1 MLVQTLSFLQ
11 VQWTAVC
18 NAVNSC
24 RRKYVVPV
32 ALQGGRDMALL
43 HTGGWVDDSPSI
55 PEHVIESRYVAAEH
69 RIRTPGD
76 DMPYFHRP
84 PYLSVEDAEHDM
96 TDFFA
101 GLKLSNDYMLTDAE
115 FMVLYAHQT
124 QRFPVGPI
132 QILTKD
138 FVEKTLNEWFEE
150 AEEEEEEE
158 EEEAEE
164 AAEAEEVETE
174 AEEAEELEE
183 TEEAE
188 VAEETGV
195 AEIVAEAVTVLEE
208 SGTVEKPSEIK
219 SSIPRNESD
228 ESIRST
234 SSEPICG
241 SNFDFIK

>member
-1 MLVQTLSFLQ
+1 MV
-11 VQWTAVC
+11 
-18 NAVNSC
+18 
-24 RRKYVVPV
+24 
-32 ALQGGRDMALL
+32 LL

-69 RIRTPGD
+69 RIRTPDD

-150 AEEEEEEE
+150 AEEEEEAAEEAAEE

-164 AAEAEEVETE
+164 
-174 AEEAEELEE
+174 EEAD
-183 TEEAE
+183 EAE

-228 ESIRST
+228 ESIKST
-234 SSEPICG
+234 NSEPICG

>member
-11 VQWTAVC
+11 VQWTSLC
-18 NAVNSC
+18 NAVNTC
-24 RRKYVVPV
+24 RRKYIVPV
-32 ALQGGRDMALL
+32 ALQGGRDMVLL

-55 PEHVIESRYVAAEH
+55 LEHVIESRYVAAEH

-101 GLKLSNDYMLTDAE
+101 GLKLSNNYMLSDAE

-138 FVEKTLNEWFEE
+138 FVEKTLIEWFEE
-150 AEEEEEEE
+150 EEG
-158 EEEAEE
+158 
-164 AAEAEEVETE
+164 E
-174 AEEAEELEE
+174 AEEAEEEAV
-183 TEEAE
+183 EAE
-188 VAEETGV
+188 EDTPEDDQKGSVGASANSVEENQTSL
-195 AEIVAEAVTVLEE
+195 IQSMRL
-208 SGTVEKPSEIK
+208 VEDETSVPC
-219 SSIPRNESD
+219 NESD
-228 ESIRST
+228 ESITSTASEPNYRST
-234 SSEPICG
+234 L
-241 SNFDFIK
+241 DYVK